1 MEKLEIYNESRDVPK
16 EAQKPITGGRLNGMT
31 NINPMWRI
39 RKLTELFG
47 AAGIGWYFSEPTF
60 IEKKAESGEVMVHC
74 SVALFIKVGNE
85 WSAPI
90 QGVGGSF
97 FIKKESNRLYTDDE
111 AYKKAY
117 TDAQSVACKALGIGA
132 DIYWNNDPTKY
143 DTWQTESN
151 NQTQNG
157 AKSASK
163 PASSGEVKDNAQGT
177 KTAQNAAKPPV
188 CTACG
193 KPVIGVVNKDGV
205 LIHSADEIANHSK
218 NNYGKILCWSCIKN
232 ANGGNQ

>member
-1 MEKLEIYNESRDVPK
+1 MENTNLEIYNKSRDVPK
-16 EAQKPITGGRLNGMT
+16 EAQKTITGGRLNGMT

-47 AAGIGWYFSEPTF
+47 TAGIGWYFSEPTF

-74 SVALFIKVGNE
+74 STALFIKVGNE
-85 WSAPI
+85 WSSPI

-97 FIKKESNRLYTDDE
+97 FVKKESNRLYTDDE

-143 DTWQTESN
+143 DTWSENSKQEQNDTKSVSEPVTSGKIKN
-151 NQTQNG
+151 NAQSAKPAQNG
-157 AKSASK
+157 S
-163 PASSGEVKDNAQGT
+163 
-177 KTAQNAAKPPV
+177 KPPV
-188 CTACG
+188 CTVCG
-193 KPVIGVVNKDGV
+193 QPVTGVGNKDGI
-205 LIHSADEIANHSK
+205 LIHSAEEIVEYSK
-218 NNYGKILCWSCIKN
+218 NSYGKVLCWNCIKN
-232 ANGGNQ
+232 ANGGK